1 MRINK
6 DDSILI
12 IGGGL
17 SGLFT
22 ALALQHEGYESVKLL
37 HKDQELN
44 WPETP
49 VQLGAHLFPLL
60 TAFGLVDELK
70 TLGTP
75 WTQGGFKAKN
85 GKEVQNLDL
94 DRISNMVG
102 FKPHLIPASTLL
114 KLIKDRLKPG
124 TLQGKAD
131 FISYTQ
137 NEKQIQ
143 AHFLDGNS
151 ETHEFMIGA
160 DGENSRVRLQMLGEV
175 SPKTEDLITWESVIE
190 KSSLPEEIK
199 GTLEEPCLDYVGP
212 GQRVSILPMKE
223 GKVGVAFTLKSTGP
237 VDPRQA
243 KEQLQASFSDWPQP
257 VPEVVDK
264 IWPASLVP
272 RIHKDRDLSKQ
283 VFRERVMLVGYAAQP
298 IMPFLGMED
307 SFEIESAIT
316 LVNQLNAQPKKVE
329 KALQAYEKRMRT
341 RASIYHKAGRRY
353 ANWLSV
359 TQPLRYTLRNVLF
372 QYLPERTTTAPFYKI
387 NLGK

>member
-102 FKPHLIPASTLL
+102 FKPHLIPASALL

-131 FISYTQ
+131 F
-137 NEKQIQ
+137 
-143 AHFLDGNS
+143 
-151 ETHEFMIGA
+151 
-160 DGENSRVRLQMLGEV
+160 
-175 SPKTEDLITWESVIE
+175 
-190 KSSLPEEIK
+190 
-199 GTLEEPCLDYVGP
+199 
-212 GQRVSILPMKE
+212 
-223 GKVGVAFTLKSTGP
+223 
-237 VDPRQA
+237 
-243 KEQLQASFSDWPQP
+243 
-257 VPEVVDK
+257 
-264 IWPASLVP
+264 
-272 RIHKDRDLSKQ
+272 
-283 VFRERVMLVGYAAQP
+283 
-298 IMPFLGMED
+298 
-307 SFEIESAIT
+307 
-316 LVNQLNAQPKKVE
+316 
-329 KALQAYEKRMRT
+329 
-341 RASIYHKAGRRY
+341 
-353 ANWLSV
+353 
-359 TQPLRYTLRNVLF
+359 
-372 QYLPERTTTAPFYKI
+372 
-387 NLGK
+387 